1 MTKIHKTFITSIF
14 TTGLLFYSS
23 LWSTPSIHV
32 DIKKPSSIKYHKVI
46 GRIIKCE
53 SNGQHIW
60 STVDFNP
67 PSFGLGQFK
76 QSTFYMLSKQ
86 AGFQSTN
93 WYSKRDQIEVLEW
106 AVENNK
112 LSHWKSSKHCWG
124 V

>member
-1 MTKIHKTFITSIF
+1 MNKTFLISTL
-14 TTGLLFYSS
+14 TAGLLLTST
-23 LWSTPSIHV
+23 LWSSPSIQIE
-32 DIKKPSSIKYHKVI
+32 IKKPTLNKYYKII

-53 SNGQHIW
+53 SGGQHIW

-93 WYSKRDQIEVLEW
+93 WYNERDQIEVLSW
-106 AVENNK
+106 AVENGK
-112 LSHWKSSKHCWG
+112 LKHWESSRHCWSI
-124 V
+124 